1 MKAVFFDLDGT
12 LLDRDASIRE
22 FSIQQYQRYY
32 NQLSHIP
39 QAMFTNRFKEL
50 DARGYVWKDK
60 VYQQMEAEFT
70 FKGIT
75 AEDLLKDYLDHFCQ
89 SCVPFPHVAECLS
102 ALRDMQLKLGIIS
115 NGRWDFQMASIQALR
130 IEGYFEAIIISE
142 EVGISKPDPR
152 IFQRAMARIGVMPSG
167 SVFVGDHPVNDAEA
181 AKSCGMEAV
190 WKIDP
195 HWEEPA
201 VDWKID
207 SLKELP
213 VIVNKIREK
222 SHRHGVFAG
231 DKNDHKSRG
240 EEIF

>member
-12 LLDRDASIRE
+12 LLDREASIKE

-32 NQLSHIP
+32 SKLSHIP
-39 QAMFTNRFKEL
+39 QAVFTNRFKEL

-70 FKGIT
+70 FQGIA
-75 AEDLLKDYLDHFCQ
+75 AEDLLRDYLDHFHQ
-89 SCVPFPHVAECLS
+89 SCVPFPYLTECLS

-115 NGRWDFQMASIQALR
+115 NGRWDFQMASIQALQ
-130 IEGYFEAIIISE
+130 IEEYFEVILISE
-142 EVGISKPDPR
+142 REGISKPDPQ
-152 IFQRAMARIGVMPSG
+152 IFHRAMDRLCVSPHE

-195 HWEEPA
+195 HWDEPPA
-201 VDWKID
+201 DYKVD

-213 VIVNKIREK
+213 LIVNRILK
-222 SHRHGVFAG
+222 
-231 DKNDHKSRG
+231 KNT
-240 EEIF
+240 

>member
-12 LLDRDASIRE
+12 LLDREASIKE

-32 NQLSHIP
+32 SKLSHIP
-39 QAMFTNRFKEL
+39 QAVFTNRFKEL

-70 FKGIT
+70 FQGIA
-75 AEDLLKDYLDHFCQ
+75 AEDLLRDYLDHFHQ
-89 SCVPFPHVAECLS
+89 SCVPFPYLTECLS
-102 ALRDMQLKLGIIS
+102 ALRDMQLKLGVIS
-115 NGRWDFQMASIQALR
+115 NGRWDFQKASIRALH
-130 IEGYFEAIIISE
+130 IEKYFEAIVISE

-152 IFQRAMARIGVMPSG
+152 IFQRAMARLGVMPSG
-167 SVFVGDHPVNDAEA
+167 SVFVGDHPVNDIEA

-195 HWEEPA
+195 HWDEP
-201 VDWKID
+201 VVEWKIA

-213 VIVNKIREK
+213 LIVNRI
-222 SHRHGVFAG
+222 G
-231 DKNDHKSRG
+231 KNTYFK
-240 EEIF
+240 